1 MKIALITTN
10 LRGGGAEKT
19 VLKLAAGLGG
29 RGHEVHLLLL
39 EHIVEH
45 DLPPGLGL
53 HALSAPG
60 RARAKGFLGKRLT
73 ALALKRLVA
82 RLSAPGP
89 FDLMV
94 STLPYADEVAA
105 LARLNPLW
113 CRIPNT
119 LSAELDLL
127 SRGNPG
133 KAARRRARYRRL
145 YGLANLIAV
154 SQGVAEDLRTRLGL
168 TGANIVTI
176 YNPFDLEDIRRQAQ
190 VPEPDLPEEPYILHI
205 GRFAPQKRHDL
216 LLAAWRAA
224 GLPHRLVLLTRP
236 EAGLERLVA
245 ASGAGDR
252 VTIVGFRPN
261 PYPWIAQADLLVL
274 CSDHEGLPNVLI
286 EALACGTRVVST
298 DCPSGPREV
307 LTGELAR
314 FLVPCGDAAA
324 LAEAMQ
330 AALAAPRPE
339 PGQGLAPFA
348 ADTVLQAYEA
358 LPARW
363 RAPI

>member
-1 MKIALITTN
+1 MKIALVTTN

-19 VLKLAAGLGG
+19 VLKLAASLAG

-39 EHIVEH
+39 EHLVEL
-45 DLPPGLGL
+45 DLPPGLSL
-53 HALSAPG
+53 HALSTPG

-73 ALALKRLVA
+73 ALALRRLVG
-82 RLSAPGP
+82 RLSRPRP
-89 FDLMV
+89 FDLLV

-105 LARLNPLW
+105 LARVSPLW
-113 CRIPNT
+113 HRIANT
-119 LSAELDLL
+119 LSAEVDLL
-127 SRGNPG
+127 SRRDPA
-133 KAARRRARYRRL
+133 KANRRRARYRRL
-145 YGLANLIAV
+145 YGRANLVAV
-154 SQGVAEDLRTRLGL
+154 SQGVAEDLRSRLGL

-176 YNPFDLEDIRRQAQ
+176 YNPFDLEDIRRQAEA
-190 VPEPDLPEEPYILHI
+190 PEPDLPEEPYILHI

-236 EAGLERLVA
+236 EEGLKRLVA

-252 VTIVGFRPN
+252 VTIAGFHAN
-261 PYPWIAQADLLVL
+261 PYPWIARADLLVL

-286 EALACGTRVVST
+286 EALVCGTRVVST

-314 FLVPCGDAAA
+314 FLVPCGEAPA

-348 ADTVLQAYEA
+348 AATVLQAYEA
-358 LPARW
+358 LPGRW
-363 RAPI
+363 RAPV